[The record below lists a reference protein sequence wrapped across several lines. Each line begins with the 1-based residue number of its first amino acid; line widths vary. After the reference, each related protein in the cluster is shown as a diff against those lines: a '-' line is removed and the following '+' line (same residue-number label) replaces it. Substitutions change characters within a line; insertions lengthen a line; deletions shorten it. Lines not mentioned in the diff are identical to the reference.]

1 MQNHSMHED
10 IESILFS
17 EDELKTRVAELGK
30 EIEKDL
36 LENIDFGERVIF
48 VGVLRGAAS
57 FMQDLV
63 RNIDLPIQL
72 DYLYA
77 SSYGDEAK
85 SSGEV
90 TFDSGALQR
99 LKGAH
104 VVIVED
110 IIDTGLTMYRM
121 KEEFL
126 KCGAKSVRLAALIV
140 KDVKREMEIIPDYF
154 GMHCPNEFIVGYGL
168 DYAQMYRNLPYIG
181 ILKRAVYES

>member
-1 MQNHSMHED
+1 MHNHSMHDD

-17 EDELKTRVAELGK
+17 EDELKARVAELGK
-30 EIEKDL
+30 EIEEDL
-36 LENIDFGERVIF
+36 LKNLDFGDRVIF
-48 VGVLRGAAS
+48 VGVLRGAAT

-85 SSGEV
+85 STGEV

-110 IIDTGLTMYRM
+110 IIDTGLTMHRM

-126 KCGAKSVRLAALIV
+126 NCGAKSVRLAALII
-140 KDVKREMEIIPDYF
+140 KDVKREMEVTPDYF